1 MGESNRE
8 NTHQALFNLAEAV
21 PAGHHQTDGSH
32 GSAQSLDRR
41 RPSRWLRRSSNPL
54 SGLHSLRC
62 RDDWKDTLVR
72 SSTSARQQLGSI
84 VKLGPQVGPT
94 TMLFDVTIVKSSTEI
109 MLRGWAHA
117 KGDGTCD
124 HNPVERAI
132 NIITSLPYFAL
143 GLNTYR

>member
-1 MGESNRE
+1 
-8 NTHQALFNLAEAV
+8 
-21 PAGHHQTDGSH
+21 
-32 GSAQSLDRR
+32 
-41 RPSRWLRRSSNPL
+41 
-54 SGLHSLRC
+54 
-62 RDDWKDTLVR
+62 
-72 SSTSARQQLGSI
+72 
-84 VKLGPQVGPT
+84 
-94 TMLFDVTIVKSSTEI
+94 MLFDVTIVKSSTEI